1 MISEWLLKETNQRR
15 LKETMPEVAIIPTS
29 AIEPHNLHL
38 PIGQDF
44 MHTGIVVERS
54 AKKAWGNTKKVIAL
68 PGIPYGV
75 DCNLLDFPI
84 AIHVSQNSLNNML
97 RDIITSLRH
106 YGIRKIVLVNGHGG
120 NDFTPF
126 VRQIQHDLDVFV
138 FQMDWWK
145 VGDDKY
151 FDVFEKAED
160 HAGEMETSIGLALYP
175 HLVELEHAKD
185 GKSKSYRFKALQE
198 GWIRTSRDFGKLN
211 DHCATADPYAGT
223 AEKGEKFLN
232 IVVDRI
238 AVFLTELANEPIDDS
253 FPYSNK

>member
-15 LKETMPEVAIIPTS
+15 LKENMPEVAVIPTS

-44 MHTGIVVERS
+44 MHTGYIVEQS
-54 AKKAWGNTKKVIAL
+54 AKIAWDRTKKVIAL

-84 AIHVSQNSLNNML
+84 AIHVSQDVLNAML
-97 RDIITSLRH
+97 REVIWSLRS
-106 YGIRKIVLVNGHGG
+106 YGIRKIVIVNGHGG

-126 VRQIQHDLDVFV
+126 IRQIQSNIDVYI

-151 FDVFEKAED
+151 FDVFEKPED
-160 HAGEMETSIGLALYP
+160 HAGEMETSVGLALYP
-175 HLVELEHAKD
+175 HLVEMEYAKD
-185 GKSKSYRFKALQE
+185 GKAREFRIKALQK
-198 GWIRTSRDFGKLN
+198 GWAGTSRDFSKLN

-223 AEKGEKFLN
+223 AEKGEKYLN
-232 IVVDRI
+232 IVIERI
-238 AVFLTELANEPIDDS
+238 AEFLTDLANEPVDDI
-253 FPYSNK
+253 FPYKE